1 MELMVVTA
9 LLILLSIALHNTRFQ
24 PVISSGQIRGAVVT
38 PTLTPQPVS
47 GAGAARTSTHAQ
59 ATPDSKDDLA
69 VLLNTDSSSVIPT
82 SEGTSDLADAI
93 TSCYDSSKKSFWE
106 SLNSQASEIKAI
118 SKLEEVLRDK
128 VIPQNWRVK
137 QPKLKI
143 KDPNVQKEL
152 NELAGFKHTEYQ
164 LTLLSLL
171 LDARKKELVIF
182 SGQVKNAC
190 RTFDDH
196 LLDIVLTALQDISNP
211 SSRSLLQ
218 RELAAMV
225 YAKRDLFA
233 KDVIFAQANRRLQEQ
248 NRQNAE
254 DARLAAQDK
263 AKLLS

>member
-1 MELMVVTA
+1 MDFDQ
-9 LLILLSIALHNTRFQ
+9 SN
-24 PVISSGQIRGAVVT
+24 SSWNFLWSNKDKSNFCYGAAVT

-47 GAGAARTSTHAQ
+47 GSGAAGTSTHAQ

-69 VLLNTDSSSVIPT
+69 VLLNTDSSS
-82 SEGTSDLADAI
+82 
-93 TSCYDSSKKSFWE
+93 
-106 SLNSQASEIKAI
+106 
-118 SKLEEVLRDK
+118 
-128 VIPQNWRVK
+128 NWRVK
-137 QPKLKI
+137 QPKLKT
-143 KDPNVQKEL
+143 KDPDVQKEL

-171 LDARKKELVIF
+171 LDARKKELVIS

-190 RTFDDH
+190 RTFGDH

-218 RELAAMV
+218 RELATMV
-225 YAKRDLFA
+225 YAKRDLFV
-233 KDVIFAQANRRLQEQ
+233 KDVVFAQANRRLQEQ

>member
-1 MELMVVTA
+1 MAAPPSSSFSRSPSTMQVTA
-9 LLILLSIALHNTRFQ
+9 MKHLKPSPFMVQTRLLENLFAGFR
-24 PVISSGQIRGAVVT
+24 PVISSGQIR
-38 PTLTPQPVS
+38 LLLHS
-47 GAGAARTSTHAQ
+47 
-59 ATPDSKDDLA
+59 
-69 VLLNTDSSSVIPT
+69 LLNQFLELELLGRPLMLK
-82 SEGTSDLADAI
+82 DLADAI

-106 SLNSQASEIKAI
+106 SLDSQASEIKAI

-128 VIPQNWRVK
+128 AIPQNWRVK

-143 KDPNVQKEL
+143 KDPDVQKEL

-171 LDARKKELVIF
+171 LDARKRELVIF

-196 LLDIVLTALQDISNP
+196 LLDIVLTALQDP

-218 RELAAMV
+218 RELATMV

-233 KDVIFAQANRRLQEQ
+233 KDVVFAQANRRLQEQ

-254 DARLAAQDK
+254 DARLAVQDK
-263 AKLLS
+263 AKLLSSRVLLL